1 MSEPKARPPTLER
14 IVEWTPV
21 VSAEPPT
28 GVEAGTLLGGG
39 AHSAADLAGEGAI
52 AIARPGGR
60 VEVRAS
66 RDGVPS
72 LAHGGVTV
80 APQHAMEGNVDRA
93 AGDRAVRGSLRIGG
107 HIAPGREL
115 SATGPIRVEGN
126 IDRSEV
132 RAGGELRVEGRAAG
146 ASLVGGS
153 LASLRRQL
161 HVPLAGVAQEI
172 DDLVLVA
179 GQLLDA
185 AGRRGGAAMPALA
198 IRALCASRFDGL
210 ESRLAHGRGLI
221 AAANRSWPGLCAG
234 LAAEVA
240 AAHQAVA
247 DPEDAHD
254 PLARLTAAAGFL
266 AAAIPPRRPV
276 TEVGV
281 RLPAASRC
289 AIETA
294 GPLRLLGS
302 GASECDISVGGDL
315 IALGA
320 GGAIRG
326 GRARVGGRVRARELS
341 GREGARLRVVIE
353 DVRPSEDVLRAD
365 VVNAG
370 VEVVV
375 GSEVLRFDRKRTDV
389 RVGVRGG
396 RPVLHAA

>member
-1 MSEPKARPPTLER
+1 
-14 IVEWTPV
+14 VEWTPAV
-21 VSAEPPT
+21 TAEPPT
-28 GVEAGTLLGGG
+28 GVEAGTLLGAG
-39 AHSAADLAGEGAI
+39 AHSAADLAGDGAI

-72 LAHGGVTV
+72 LVREGVTV
-80 APQHAMEGNVDRA
+80 APLHEMEGNVDRA
-93 AGDRAVRGSLRIGG
+93 VGDRAVRGSLRIGG

-132 RAGGELRVEGRAAG
+132 RAGGELQVEGRAGG

-185 AGRRGGAAMPALA
+185 ATRRGGTVMPAPA
-198 IRALCASRFDGL
+198 IRALCAARFDGL
-210 ESRLAHGRGLI
+210 EPRLAHGRRLL
-221 AAANRSWPGLCAG
+221 ATAHRSWPGLCAG
-234 LAAEVA
+234 LAAEVI

-247 DPEDAHD
+247 DPEHAHD
-254 PLARLTAAAGFL
+254 PLVRLAAAAGFL
-266 AAAIPPRRPV
+266 AAAIPARRPV

-281 RLPAASRC
+281 RLLAANRC

-302 GASECDISVGGDL
+302 GATECDINVGGDL
-315 IALGA
+315 IVMGS

-326 GRARVGGRVRARELS
+326 GQARVGGRVRARELS

-353 DVRPSEDVLRAD
+353 DTRPSDDVLRAD

-375 GSEVLRFDRKRTDV
+375 GAEVVRFDRKRTDV
-389 RVGVRGG
+389 RIGVRGG